1 MIDYIII
8 GILIAIAAAI
18 VFFLVRQK
26 KQGVACVGC
35 PHGKQCGK
43 AKGKSCSCGG
53 GCHGDCESGCEGG
66 HCGDNAEGC
75 GC

>member
-26 KQGVACVGC
+26 KQGVTCIGC

-53 GCHGDCESGCEGG
+53 GEQHNCGGGCCCHGESK
-66 HCGDNAEGC
+66 
-75 GC
+75 